1 MKNTILSFFM
11 LMCLSAFAQDHSQQK
26 YYPSKDSLVVKKL
39 NQWQDYKFGLLM
51 HWGPYSQW
59 GVVESWS
66 ICPEDEGWCERRGPY
81 ANNYFEYVK
90 SYEGLQ
96 KTFNPTNFQP
106 EKWASAAKN
115 AGMKYMVF
123 TTKHHDGFCMF
134 DSKFTD
140 YKITGKETPFH
151 SNPRANVTKEIFN
164 AFRKE
169 GLWVGAYFSKPD
181 WHNKDYWDP
190 KFPPYD
196 RNPNY
201 DLNRY
206 PEKWNAYKRFTQN
219 QINELLSDY
228 GKVDILWLDGGWVQ
242 PMTETSPRWGYKPV
256 HQDIN
261 MDSIAMEGRKKQPG
275 LIVVDR
281 AVEGPNQNYLT
292 PEQQIPEKP
301 LPYPWE
307 TCMTMGNSWSYVKN
321 DQYKTSKQIA
331 KNLALIIS
339 RGGNYLLNIAP
350 GPSGDWDSMA
360 YARLAEFGEWM
371 KINQEA
377 VYNTHPISP
386 YEFKTKAG
394 LHFVMTENNKKEVYL
409 FLLNPEFNKG
419 EISLDAEE
427 LKGIV
432 SAKNI
437 QLLSKV
443 KSIKNQF
450 NKSINYTLNPNEIE
464 VFKLTK

>member
-1 MKNTILSFFM
+1 M

-151 SNPRANVTKEIFN
+151 KNPKANVTKEIFN

-360 YARLAEFGEWM
+360 YVRLAEFGEWM
-371 KINQEA
+371 KVNHEA
-377 VYNTHPISP
+377 VYGTHPLSP

-394 LHFVMTENNKKEVYL
+394 LHIVMTENNKKEVYL
-409 FLLNPEFNKG
+409 FLLNPELNKG

-432 SAKNI
+432 SARNI
-437 QLLSKV
+437 QILSKV
-443 KSIKNQF
+443 KSNKYQF
-450 NKSINYTLNPNEIE
+450 NKSINFTLNANEIG